1 MLPQQS
7 QPPRLLPFLSLS
19 ALVYAAVGL
28 VAYADRLYSE
38 MTNPKVVVELPP
50 IRNQSGIP
58 QPEGASPETETST
71 DSPPTASGDGPKDS
85 AESSGAE
92 SSATENSES
101 Q

>member
-19 ALVYAAVGL
+19 ALVYATVGL

-38 MTNPKVVVELPP
+38 ITNPKVVVELPP
-50 IRNQSGIP
+50 VRNQAGVP

-71 DSPPTASGDGPKDS
+71 DSPS
-85 AESSGAE
+85 AEGDTSEQNTS
-92 SSATENSES
+92 ENSAPENADS
-101 Q
+101 EAGSR